1 MMDMKDMEDMVDM
14 EDMEGMVDMVG
25 KVDMKQLVDMELD
38 MGVDHFN
45 GWKESGHQAAVSDC

>member
-14 EDMEGMVDMVG
+14 VG
-25 KVDMKQLVDMELD
+25 KVDMEQLVDLELD

-45 GWKESGHQAAVSDC
+45 GWKESGPQAAVSDC